1 MRVRFLLNLASG
13 VSLGLTIVLGVAL
26 ILSFFAINTTSS
38 NLLLA
43 RSIRTTIL
51 ERIFLRD
58 EFYARR
64 EDRPGRQFILKSGL
78 LASQLDEAG
87 ALFRD
92 PRDRAIIAEV
102 KASLD
107 KTLAIF
113 QKLVDDDSRN
123 GADSEYGK
131 MLFSQLLAKGYILN
145 DDAARLELRSMATLA
160 SLNRNLLFLILACL
174 AIVVALILVNNILIG
189 RTLGMGI
196 RRLQDGAAS
205 VGGGNLKFR
214 FELRSDD
221 EIADVEQSINTMA
234 ESLHASFS
242 AVQVLELEAKRRALE
257 LAVSNSELEAFAY
270 SVAHDLRAPL
280 RSISGF
286 ASVLEEELGP
296 SVSGEAVRILGII
309 RENAGKMNI
318 LISELLDITRL
329 GRTAL
334 NLSRVNMEAV
344 ATEAL
349 STVAGP
355 DTAGDFDILVGVL
368 PEVDA
373 DSAMIARVWANL
385 LSNAIKYSLP
395 SPVHAIEIGGYA
407 NEGMTTYFIKDRG
420 VGFDQ
425 RYAGKLFGM
434 FERLHDQK
442 DFSGNGVGL
451 AIVKRIVARHG
462 GRVWAEGEV
471 GAGAT
476 FYFSLP
482 SPADAAGPA

>member
-1 MRVRFLLNLASG
+1 MRVRSLLNLASG
-13 VSLGLTIVLGVAL
+13 ISLGLTAVLGVAL
-26 ILSFFAINTTSS
+26 SLSFLAIGTTTS

-43 RSIRTTIL
+43 RSMRTTIL

-64 EDRPGRQFILKSGL
+64 TDRTKWQFVQKSGL
-78 LASQLDEAG
+78 LAAQLEEA
-87 ALFRD
+87 LVSFRD
-92 PRDRAIIAEV
+92 PKDRAIIAEI

-107 KTLAIF
+107 KTLSIF
-113 QKLVDDDSRN
+113 QKLADDDSRN
-123 GADSEYGK
+123 GVASEYGK

-145 DDAARLELRSMATLA
+145 DDAARLELRSMAALA
-160 SLNRNLLFLILACL
+160 SLNRTSIWLISACL
-174 AIVVALILVNNILIG
+174 AIVVALILVNSSLIG
-189 RTLGMGI
+189 RTLGVGI
-196 RRLQDGAAS
+196 RRLQDGSKS
-205 VGGGNLKFR
+205 VGGGNLHFR

-221 EIADVEQSINTMA
+221 EIGDVERSINTMA
-234 ESLHASFS
+234 ESLEASFS

-296 SVSGEAVRILGII
+296 SVSGETVRILGII
-309 RENAGKMNI
+309 RESAGKMNI

-334 NLSRVNMEAV
+334 SLSRVDMGAAAAEAF
-344 ATEAL
+344 

-355 DTAGDFDILVGVL
+355 DTADDFNFCIGVL
-368 PEVDA
+368 PEAEA

-395 SPVHAIEIGGYA
+395 SPVHAIEVGGYVK
-407 NEGMTTYFIKDRG
+407 EGMSTYFVKDQG

-462 GRVWAEGEV
+462 GRAWAEGEV
-471 GAGAT
+471 GLGAT

-482 SPADAAGPA
+482 GAVEAT